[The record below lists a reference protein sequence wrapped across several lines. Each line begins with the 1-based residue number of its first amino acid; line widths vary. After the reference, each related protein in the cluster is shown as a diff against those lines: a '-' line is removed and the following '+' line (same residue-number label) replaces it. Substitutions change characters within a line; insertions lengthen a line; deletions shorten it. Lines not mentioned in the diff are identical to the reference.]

1 MTIYKMLQNDI
12 KVLNRDL
19 KSEDEIIEILK
30 KRLTKKEF
38 KYYLM
43 RLEGVENELMK
54 KELNVD
60 DERFDEIFKT
70 TIKKLNAEKLK
81 YELSTRV

>member
-1 MTIYKMLQNDI
+1 MTIYNILKQDI

-38 KYYLM
+38 KYYMM
-43 RLEGVENELMK
+43 RLESVEKELMM
-54 KELNVD
+54 KELKTD
-60 DERFDEIFKT
+60 TQRFDDIEKT

-81 YELSTRV
+81 HELSTKI

>member
-1 MTIYKMLQNDI
+1 MTIYDMLKADI
-12 KVLNRDL
+12 KILNRDL
-19 KSEDEIIEILK
+19 KSEDEIVEILK

-38 KYYLM
+38 KYYMM
-43 RLEGVENELMK
+43 RMEGVEKELMQ
-54 KELNVD
+54 KELKAD
-60 DERFDEIFKT
+60 DERFDEIETT

>member
-1 MTIYKMLQNDI
+1 MTIYNMLKEDI

-38 KYYLM
+38 KYYMM
-43 RLEGVENELMK
+43 RLESVDKEIMM
-54 KELNVD
+54 KELKSD
-60 DERFDEIFKT
+60 AERFDEIEKT

>member
-1 MTIYKMLQNDI
+1 MTIYNMLKEDI

-38 KYYLM
+38 KYYMM
-43 RLEGVENELMK
+43 RMEGVEKELMK
-54 KELNVD
+54 KELKSD
-60 DERFDEIFKT
+60 DERFDEIEKT

-81 YELSTRV
+81 YELSTKV

>member
-1 MTIYKMLQNDI
+1 MTIYNILKQDI

-38 KYYLM
+38 KYYM
-43 RLEGVENELMK
+43 M
-54 KELNVD
+54 
-60 DERFDEIFKT
+60 T
-70 TIKKLNAEKLK
+70 
-81 YELSTRV
+81 

>member
-12 KVLNRDL
+12 KILNRDL

-38 KYYLM
+38 KYYMM

-54 KELNVD
+54 KELKVD

>member
-1 MTIYKMLQNDI
+1 MTIYKMLKEDI
-12 KVLNRDL
+12 KILNRDL

-38 KYYLM
+38 KYYMM
-43 RLEGVENELMK
+43 RLEGISKELMQ
-54 KELNVD
+54 KELKS
-60 DERFDEIFKT
+60 DEARFDEIEKT

>member
-1 MTIYKMLQNDI
+1 MTIYDMLKADI
-12 KVLNRDL
+12 KILNRDL
-19 KSEDEIIEILK
+19 KSEDEIVEILK

-38 KYYLM
+38 KYYM
-43 RLEGVENELMK
+43 MKMEGVEKELMQ
-54 KELNVD
+54 KELKAD
-60 DERFDEIFKT
+60 DERFDEIETT

>member
-1 MTIYKMLQNDI
+1 M
-12 KVLNRDL
+12 
-19 KSEDEIIEILK
+19 KSEDEIVEILK

-38 KYYLM
+38 KYYM
-43 RLEGVENELMK
+43 MKMEGVEKELMQ
-54 KELNVD
+54 KELKAD
-60 DERFDEIFKT
+60 DERFDEIETT